1 MQTDRAPVFGWWQR
15 FTSDLPLKIGA
26 VLLSV
31 LLWYAATEDRRATVT
46 RTLELP
52 LIVQGLSAQ
61 RAVSDLP
68 QNVKATVRG
77 PRATLENLEASNLEA
92 TIDVSALLPGL
103 DASGIDLAT
112 ANVRLSWANL
122 ANPLDFSIAASSE
135 SPRSASTTSRAHVS
149 PRLRPRPQRLL
160 RSRPPRWSQRRQRP
174 SRRPPHQHPHR
185 QRRLLRMGTRS
196 RQRTRDQPSSN
207 SKTCRTCAYPVA
219 SKKSARRP

>member
-52 LIVQGLSAQ
+52 LVVQGLSAQ

-77 PRATLENLEASNLEA
+77 PRATLETLEAGDLEA
-92 TIDVSALLPGL
+92 TIDVSATAEGYFSEDVRLTAPEGLSKIALQPSRVSGSLELLVTRGVAVRVASLESRLPGSL
-103 DASGIDLAT
+103 DLTPARLEPRNVKASGRRVSVERVMFALGVAT
-112 ANVRLSWANL
+112 QLPAKGASLKVKLTAVDERGEPVEGVTLEPAFVKLSL
-122 ANPLDFSIAASSE
+122 
-135 SPRSASTTSRAHVS
+135 
-149 PRLRPRPQRLL
+149 
-160 RSRPPRWSQRRQRP
+160 
-174 SRRPPHQHPHR
+174 
-185 QRRLLRMGTRS
+185 
-196 RQRTRDQPSSN
+196 
-207 SKTCRTCAYPVA
+207 
-219 SKKSARRP
+219 

>member
-1 MQTDRAPVFGWWQR
+1 MRTDDALVTGWWQR

-26 VLLSV
+26 VLIAG

-92 TIDVSALLPGL
+92 TIDVSATAEGYFSEDVRLTAPEGLSKIALQPSRVSGSLELLVTRGVAVRVASLESRLPGSL
-103 DASGIDLAT
+103 DLTPVRLEPRNVKASGRRVSVERVMFALGVAT
-112 ANVRLSWANL
+112 RLPAKG
-122 ANPLDFSIAASSE
+122 ASLEVKLTAVDERGQAVEGVTLEPEFIKLS
-135 SPRSASTTSRAHVS
+135 
-149 PRLRPRPQRLL
+149 L
-160 RSRPPRWSQRRQRP
+160 
-174 SRRPPHQHPHR
+174 
-185 QRRLLRMGTRS
+185 
-196 RQRTRDQPSSN
+196 
-207 SKTCRTCAYPVA
+207 
-219 SKKSARRP
+219 